1 MFPFLF
7 LSAKL
12 ACLCPELAL
21 VYLIKSL
28 DFFPK
33 WINFC
38 SEFQHQRRLMDIPLY
53 LCKQRCVCKLEL
65 EAGQRSP
72 GGRILSILIVLCMHL
87 RYWHR
92 LSFFGPK
99 KACFIIFE
107 RSLLFYV
114 PSKYMQNLTPMTFT
128 TIWIFYFLSGNTK
141 YIIEYSLSDDTSY
154 TSQNRP

>member
-1 MFPFLF
+1 MFPFLS

-21 VYLIKSL
+21 VYLTKSL

-38 SEFQHQRRLMDIPLY
+38 SEFQHHRRLMDIPLY
-53 LCKQRCVCKLEL
+53 LCKQRCVCKVEL

-99 KACFIIFE
+99 KACFI
-107 RSLLFYV
+107 SLKR
-114 PSKYMQNLTPMTFT
+114 PSYFTCPQNICK
-128 TIWIFYFLSGNTK
+128 IWLPWPLPPSGFSISCLEILN
-141 YIIEYSLSDDTSY
+141 ISL
-154 TSQNRP
+154 NIA